1 VIERSWMRFLDSLSN
16 NLKSKTCTEP
26 GRSIQ
31 NRKWLGLWLIAFM
44 VVMVRAGAETQQP
57 KNVPRIGYL
66 DPASPEASLRQ
77 IEAFRKGLAEL
88 GYVEG
93 KNIVIEYRYG
103 DGKRDRLSAVASE
116 LVQRQVDVI
125 VTGSTPGVEAAK
137 NATNTI
143 PIIFATIGD
152 PVRSG
157 LVESLARPGGNI
169 TGLTIFSPELGGK
182 RLELLKETAPKITRV
197 AFIWSTMNPGFSFA
211 EAEAAGKPLGVK
223 VQSVQIR
230 DVDNIESA
238 FEKVRKLGSQAFTTA
253 PDPVMRLNRRK
264 LLDFAAKNQLPA
276 MYGTLDFV
284 DAGGLMSYA
293 PNTID
298 LYRRAATYVDK
309 ILKGAKPA
317 NLPVEQPTKFE
328 FIINLK
334 AAKQIGL
341 TIPPNVLARADRVI
355 K

>member
-1 VIERSWMRFLDSLSN
+1 MNKKLFWLLTLLFLVPR
-16 NLKSKTCTEP
+16 TFVE
-26 GRSIQ
+26 
-31 NRKWLGLWLIAFM
+31 A
-44 VVMVRAGAETQQP
+44 QQP
-57 KNVPRIGYL
+57 KKVPRIGYL

-77 IEAFRKGLAEL
+77 IEALRKGLADL

-93 KNIVIEYRYG
+93 QNIGIEYRYA
-103 DGKRDRLSAVASE
+103 DGKRNLLSTAASE

-157 LVESLARPGGNI
+157 LIESLARPGGNI

-182 RLELLKETAPKITRV
+182 RLELLKESFPKITRV

-211 EAEAAGKPLGVK
+211 EAEAAGKPLGVE

-230 DVDNIESA
+230 DVEDIESA
-238 FEKVRKLGSQAFTTA
+238 FEKIRKMGSQAFTTA

-264 LLDFAAKNQLPA
+264 LLDFAAKNRLPA

-298 LYRRAATYVDK
+298 LYRRAAVYVDK
-309 ILKGAKPA
+309 VLKGAKPA
-317 NLPVEQPTKFE
+317 DLPVEQPVKFE
-328 FIINLK
+328 FVINLK
-334 AAKQIGL
+334 TAKQIGV
-341 TIPPNVLARADRVI
+341 TIPPNVLVRADKVI

>member
-1 VIERSWMRFLDSLSN
+1 MKRRNDGAVESSSVGTNAVKALLQYSN
-16 NLKSKTCTEP
+16 IPTKA
-26 GRSIQ
+26 I
-31 NRKWLGLWLIAFM
+31 LWLIL
-44 VVMVRAGAETQQP
+44 GAMLLALCVSAQAQQS
-57 KNVPRIGYL
+57 KKVPRIGYL

-77 IEAFRKGLAEL
+77 IEALRKGLAEL
-88 GYVEG
+88 GYVEA

-103 DGKRDRLSAVASE
+103 DGKRDRLSAAASE
-116 LVQRQVDVI
+116 LVRRQVDVI

-182 RLELLKETAPKITRV
+182 RLELLKETFPKITRV

-223 VQSVQIR
+223 VQSVQIG

-264 LLDFAAKNQLPA
+264 LLDFAAKNRLPA

-284 DAGGLMSYA
+284 NAGGLMSYA

-298 LYRRAATYVDK
+298 LYRRAAYYVDR
-309 ILKGAKPA
+309 ILKGANPA
-317 NLPVEQPTKFE
+317 DLPVEQPTKFE
-328 FIINLK
+328 FVINLK
-334 AAKQIGL
+334 TAKQLDL
-341 TIPPNVLARADRVI
+341 TIPQSVLFRADKVI

>member
-1 VIERSWMRFLDSLSN
+1 MEGVYTMIRGFNGSLP
-16 NLKSKTCTEP
+16 LTVLLLTVYP
-26 GRSIQ
+26 
-31 NRKWLGLWLIAFM
+31 
-44 VVMVRAGAETQQP
+44 AEAQQQP
-57 KNVPRIGYL
+57 TQVPRIRYL
-66 DPASPEASLRQ
+66 DPASPQTSSRQ
-77 IEAFRKGLAEL
+77 IEALRKGLGEL
-88 GYVEG
+88 GYLEG
-93 KNIVIEYRYG
+93 KNIAIEYRYA
-103 DGKRDRLSAVASE
+103 DGKRDQLFAAASE

-152 PVRSG
+152 PVRSR

-182 RLELLKETAPKITRV
+182 RLELLKETVPKITRV

-264 LLDFAAKNQLPA
+264 LLDFAAKNRLPA

-317 NLPVEQPTKFE
+317 NLPIEQPTKFE
-328 FIINLK
+328 FIVNLK

-341 TIPPNVLARADRVI
+341 TIPPNVLTRADRVI

>member
-1 VIERSWMRFLDSLSN
+1 MNKKLFWLLTLLFLVPR
-16 NLKSKTCTEP
+16 TFVE
-26 GRSIQ
+26 
-31 NRKWLGLWLIAFM
+31 A
-44 VVMVRAGAETQQP
+44 QQP
-57 KNVPRIGYL
+57 KKVPRIGYL

-77 IEAFRKGLAEL
+77 IEALRKGLADL

-93 KNIVIEYRYG
+93 QNIGIEYRYA
-103 DGKRDRLSAVASE
+103 DGKRNLLSTAASE

-157 LVESLARPGGNI
+157 LIESLARPGGNI

-182 RLELLKETAPKITRV
+182 RLELLKESFPKITRV

-211 EAEAAGKPLGVK
+211 EAEAAGKPLGVE

-230 DVDNIESA
+230 DVEDIESA
-238 FEKVRKLGSQAFTTA
+238 FEKVRKMGSQAFTTA

-264 LLDFAAKNQLPA
+264 LLDFAAKNRLPA

-298 LYRRAATYVDK
+298 LYRRAAVYVDK
-309 ILKGAKPA
+309 VLKGAKPA
-317 NLPVEQPTKFE
+317 DLPVEQPVKFE
-328 FIINLK
+328 FVINLK
-334 AAKQIGL
+334 TAKQIGV
-341 TIPPNVLARADRVI
+341 TIPPNVLVRADKVI

>member
-1 VIERSWMRFLDSLSN
+1 MTKKAIVVLL
-16 NLKSKTCTEP
+16 T
-26 GRSIQ
+26 
-31 NRKWLGLWLIAFM
+31 GLVLAS
-44 VVMVRAGAETQQP
+44 VHAADAQQQA
-57 KNVPRIGYL
+57 KKMPRIGYL

-77 IEAFRKGLAEL
+77 IEALRKGLFEL

-93 KNIVIEYRYG
+93 KNIVIEYRYA
-103 DGKRDRLSAVASE
+103 DGKRDRLFAAATE

-169 TGLTIFSPELGGK
+169 TGLTIYAPELGGK
-182 RLELLKETAPKITRV
+182 RLELLKEAFPKIRRV
-197 AFIWSTMNPGFSFA
+197 AFFWSTMNPGFSFA
-211 EAEAAGKPLGVK
+211 EAEAAGKPLGVE

-230 DVDNIESA
+230 DVEDIESA
-238 FEKVRKLGSQAFTTA
+238 FEKVRKMSSQAFTTA
-253 PDPVMRLNRRK
+253 PDPVIRLNRSK
-264 LLDFAAKNQLPA
+264 LLDFAAKNRLPA
-276 MYGTLDFV
+276 MYGTLDLV

-309 ILKGAKPA
+309 ILKGSKPA
-317 NLPVEQPTKFE
+317 DLPIEQPTKFE
-328 FIINLK
+328 FVINLK
-334 AAKQIGL
+334 AAKQIGV

>member
-1 VIERSWMRFLDSLSN
+1 MNKKLFWLLTLLFLVPR
-16 NLKSKTCTEP
+16 TFVE
-26 GRSIQ
+26 
-31 NRKWLGLWLIAFM
+31 A
-44 VVMVRAGAETQQP
+44 QQP
-57 KNVPRIGYL
+57 KKVPRIGYL

-77 IEAFRKGLAEL
+77 IEALRKGLADL

-93 KNIVIEYRYG
+93 QNIGIEYRYA
-103 DGKRDRLSAVASE
+103 DGKRNLLSTAASE

-157 LVESLARPGGNI
+157 LIESLARPGGNI

-182 RLELLKETAPKITRV
+182 RLELLKESFPKITRV

-211 EAEAAGKPLGVK
+211 EAEAAGKPLGVE

-230 DVDNIESA
+230 DVEDIESA
-238 FEKVRKLGSQAFTTA
+238 FEKVRKMSSQAFTTA

-264 LLDFAAKNQLPA
+264 LLDFAAKNRLPA

-298 LYRRAATYVDK
+298 LYRRAAVYVDK
-309 ILKGAKPA
+309 VLKGAKPA
-317 NLPVEQPTKFE
+317 DLPVEQPVKFE
-328 FIINLK
+328 FVINLK
-334 AAKQIGL
+334 TAKQIGV
-341 TIPPNVLARADRVI
+341 TIPPNVLVRADKVI

>member
-1 VIERSWMRFLDSLSN
+1 MKRKITLFALSA
-16 NLKSKTCTEP
+16 LLFALSHP
-26 GRSIQ
+26 AQ
-31 NRKWLGLWLIAFM
+31 A
-44 VVMVRAGAETQQP
+44 QQP
-57 KNVPRIGYL
+57 KKVSRIGYL

-77 IEAFRKGLAEL
+77 IEALRNGLVEL

-93 KNIVIEYRYG
+93 KNIVIEYRYA
-103 DGKRDRLSAVASE
+103 DGKRDQLFAAASE

-182 RLELLKETAPKITRV
+182 RLELLKETFPKITRV

-211 EAEAAGKPLGVK
+211 EAEAAGKPLGVE

-238 FEKVRKLGSQAFTTA
+238 FERVRKMGSQAFTTA

-264 LLDFAAKNQLPA
+264 LLDFALKNRLPA

-298 LYRRAATYVDK
+298 LYRRAAVYVDK

-317 NLPVEQPTKFE
+317 DLPIEQPIKFE
-328 FIINLK
+328 FVINLK
-334 AAKQIGL
+334 AAKQIGV